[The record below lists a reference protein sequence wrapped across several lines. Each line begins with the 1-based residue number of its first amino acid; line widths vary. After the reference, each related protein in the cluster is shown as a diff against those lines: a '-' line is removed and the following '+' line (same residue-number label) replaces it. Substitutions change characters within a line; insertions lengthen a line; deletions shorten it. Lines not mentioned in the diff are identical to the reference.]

1 MALQGPSDGYQSNFP
16 RAIPRS
22 CPSGASLAAVPRSCP
37 SEGYQVNFP
46 KSKPSLGAVPRRDI
60 TDVPRRI
67 PRARPSGVSLGLV
80 PRARPSGSSLGRVPR
95 ACPSGV
101 SLGRVPRARPSGASL
116 GASLSM
122 SLRRFSKTI
131 VIAILNWLCGFFFD
145 CQSGHRLKQDNLL
158 IYWRLIMIIL
168 CSQSRILM
176 KIIRGNTID
185 QWMIKMPKSWL

>member
-1 MALQGPSDGYQSNFP
+1 MESDV
-16 RAIPRS
+16 
-22 CPSGASLAAVPRSCP
+22 LKVVPR
-37 SEGYQVNFP
+37 
-46 KSKPSLGAVPRRDI
+46 AVPRRDI
-60 TDVPRRI
+60 QLI
-67 PRARPSGVSLGLV
+67 SLGL
-80 PRARPSGSSLGRVPR
+80 SLGPVPR

-101 SLGRVPRARPSGASL
+101 SLGRVPRACPSGASL
-116 GASLSM
+116 GRIPRAHPSGTSLGVSLSM
-122 SLRRFSKTI
+122 SLGRFSKTI

-176 KIIRGNTID
+176 KIIRGTTID